1 MNGHY
6 GPAYWGTLTLANA
19 PGLAE
24 MLANGEITQS
34 EKRIIAAMAPNEGKL
49 DTVQSYD
56 DQVVTAGAMQ
66 KTIRPGDGG
75 GELATQVADFRAQ
88 SESAYQELFA
98 RCGWTVEGSDSAA
111 RMSFTH
117 PDVTGGQP
125 MTGEALREKIRV
137 GCELSTY
144 HHYLPNP
151 AVAVLAHAL
160 SDVRYQKLQLR
171 DFVTR
176 LRQSVANKPTGY
188 PYRIDEY
195 LQSDLGRATVLDESV
210 NRPSHVSDD
219 VAASLNHL
227 YATYPTTPRNPSDW
241 GQNRA
246 TLERALVDHYGVTRR
261 MASPGGVAVAPG
273 RYQNLKATLG

>member
-1 MNGHY
+1 
-6 GPAYWGTLTLANA
+6 
-19 PGLAE
+19 
-24 MLANGEITQS
+24 
-34 EKRIIAAMAPNEGKL
+34 
-49 DTVQSYD
+49 
-56 DQVVTAGAMQ
+56 MQ
-66 KTIRPGDGG
+66 KTIRPSDGG

-117 PDVTGGQP
+117 PVVTGGQT
-125 MTGEALREKIRV
+125 MTGEPLREKIRV

-151 AVAVLAHAL
+151 AIAVLAHAL

-176 LRQSVANKPTGY
+176 LRRCIADKPTAY
-188 PYRIDEY
+188 PYRIEEY

-210 NRPSHVSDD
+210 NRPGHVSDD
-219 VAASLNHL
+219 VATSLDHL
-227 YATYPTTPRNPSDW
+227 YATYPTAPRNPGDW
-241 GQNRA
+241 GQNRK
-246 TLERALVDHYGVTRR
+246 TLERALVDHYGATRR
-261 MASPGGVAVAPG
+261 MASPGGVSVAPG
-273 RYQNLKATLG
+273 RYQSLKATLGET